1 MSKIL
6 AFDFGASSGRAMLAQ
21 YVDGKI
27 TMEELHR
34 FTNDPVSVNGT
45 LFWDALRLF
54 YNIKQGITKAVNAG
68 GFDMIGIDTWGVDF
82 GLIGEDG
89 QLIQNPVH
97 YRDGRGEKP
106 FEEFFRRVDP
116 AELYSKIGLQHMAIN
131 TLYQLIYLKESKPEL
146 LAATKKVL
154 FTPDLYNYFLTGQMK
169 AEYTIASTSEMLD
182 AKKRDW
188 SEELLELT
196 GIPREKLCDITQPG
210 SECGLLS
217 DEICEELGAPKAK
230 VMCTASHDTASAVAA
245 VPTQERDFI
254 FISCGTWSLLGTEL
268 HEACLNEKAAEYN
281 FANEGGVAQT
291 YRFLKNIMG
300 TWLIQESRRQWIREG
315 QEYGFGELE
324 QMAKQCAPFKSLI
337 DVDMPEFGKPG
348 NLPRRI
354 REYCEKTGQY
364 VPETQGEMI
373 RCIDESLA
381 LKFAYSISNLA
392 ECTGIEYKTINIL
405 GGGTKSALLC
415 QMTANAT
422 GMRVIAGPDE
432 ATVMGNIIIQL
443 IAAGEIADLSEAR
456 KVVANSTDLK
466 IYEPQDTEIWAEQ
479 YKKFK
484 ELIGA

>member
-6 AFDFGASSGRAMLAQ
+6 AFDFGASSGRAMIAQ

-27 TMEELHR
+27 TMEEIHR
-34 FTNDPVSVNGT
+34 FTNDPVSLNGT

-106 FEEFFRRVDP
+106 FDEFFKRVDP
-116 AELYSKIGLQHMAIN
+116 ADLYSKVGLQHMAIN
-131 TLYQLIYLKESKPEL
+131 TLYQLIHLKENQPEL

-154 FTPDLYNYFLTGQMK
+154 FTPDLYNYFLTGVMK
-169 AEYTIASTSEMLD
+169 SEYTIVSTSEMLD
-182 AKKRDW
+182 AKTRDW
-188 SEELLELT
+188 SEDVLKLS
-196 GIPREKLCDITQPG
+196 GIPREKLCDITPPG
-210 SECGLLS
+210 SECGLLR
-217 DEICEELGAPKAK
+217 DDICEELGAPKAK

-245 VPTQERDFI
+245 VPTQEKDFI

-268 HEACLNEKAAEYN
+268 YEACLNEKASEYN
-281 FANEGGVAQT
+281 FSNEGGVAGT

-315 QEYGFGELE
+315 KEYGFGDLE
-324 QMAKQCAPFKSLI
+324 QLAKASAPFQSLI
-337 DVDMPEFGKPG
+337 DIDSPEFGKPG
-348 NLPRRI
+348 NLPRRV
-354 REYCEKTGQY
+354 REYCEKTGQ
-364 VPETQGEMI
+364 PIPQDPGQTI

-381 LKFAYSISNLA
+381 LKFAYSIASLE
-392 ECTGIEYKTINIL
+392 ECTGREYKTIHIL

-415 QMTANAT
+415 QMTANAS
-422 GMRVIAGPDE
+422 GKRVIAGPDE
-432 ATVMGNIIIQL
+432 ATCFGNIAVQL
-443 IAAGEIADLSEAR
+443 IAAGEIADISEAR
-456 KVVANSTDLK
+456 RVVANSTELK
-466 IYEPQDTEIWAEQ
+466 TYEPQDAEMWKEQ
-479 YKKFK
+479 YARFKKI
-484 ELIGA
+484 IGV